1 MLPVILSFKHK
12 GLKRLFEEDDTRK
25 VNQDHVKRL
34 ARILAAL
41 DVADG
46 PEQLDA
52 PGWGLH
58 KLKGELRDFY
68 AVKVSGNWRVIFRF
82 EDGDVLDVDYLDY
95 H

>member
-1 MLPVILSFKHK
+1 M
-12 GLKRLFEEDDTRK
+12 KRLS
-25 VNQDHVKRL
+25 
-34 ARILAAL
+34 RILAAL
-41 DVADG
+41 EAADS

-58 KLKGELRDFY
+58 KLKGDLKDFHV
-68 AVKVSGNWRVIFRF
+68 VKVSGNWRVIFRF